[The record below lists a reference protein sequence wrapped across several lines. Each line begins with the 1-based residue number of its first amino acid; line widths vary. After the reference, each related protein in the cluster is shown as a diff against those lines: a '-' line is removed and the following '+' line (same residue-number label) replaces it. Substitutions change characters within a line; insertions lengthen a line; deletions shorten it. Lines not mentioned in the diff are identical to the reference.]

1 MFHASRLNQSHVR
14 RRRFQLLSAQLI
26 LRTVCELISYDA
38 RIIFIHC
45 QGINF
50 VSKAREMTISS
61 NLLLENE
68 VKGALLVPRSPAGSQ
83 SSEFLSY
90 TLIQT

>member
-1 MFHASRLNQSHVR
+1 MFHVPRLNRCHV
-14 RRRFQLLSAQLI
+14 QLI
-26 LRTVCELISYDA
+26 LRTACELILYGT

-50 VSKAREMTISS
+50 VSKARGMTISS

-68 VKGALLVPRSPAGSQ
+68 DIGVLLVPRPPAGSKQ
-83 SSEFLSY
+83 
-90 TLIQT
+90 